1 MSNTKL
7 YKLARKMIKRVFI
20 PVVLFVLLLVSG
32 TLFYHNVEGWRY
44 LDSVYFSV
52 VTVTTLGYGDLS
64 PQTDAGKIF
73 TMIFAFSGIGIAF
86 YFFSLVGRYFLIK
99 QRKQI
104 LKDEGRLINSK
115 GIRRI
120 K

>member
-1 MSNTKL
+1 
-7 YKLARKMIKRVFI
+7 MIKRVFI

-64 PQTDAGKIF
+64 PKTDAGKIF